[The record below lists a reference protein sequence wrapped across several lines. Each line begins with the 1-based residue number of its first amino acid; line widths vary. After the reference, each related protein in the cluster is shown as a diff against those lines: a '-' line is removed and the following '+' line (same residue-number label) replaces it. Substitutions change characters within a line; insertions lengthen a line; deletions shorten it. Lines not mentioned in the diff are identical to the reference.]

1 MFEKLNF
8 QGKLWRVL
16 AKIEANKI
24 DDPSKLKESYGCD
37 MVIKSNQNVFFI
49 LDEIIDVDYEDI

>member
-49 LDEIIDVDYEDI
+49 LDEIIDVEYEDI

>member
-49 LDEIIDVDYEDI
+49 LDEIIDVDYEEI

>member
-37 MVIKSNQNVFFI
+37 MVIKSNQN
-49 LDEIIDVDYEDI
+49 YRY